1 MRSKPVVVS
10 LRGSLIILTLATSGC
25 AIFERGNVSSSG
37 SCDLIPLVTYSEE
50 FSAEFLRLWEQVPEG
65 NALDV
70 YLRDS
75 MDLKDAVRDCRG
87 KP

>member
-1 MRSKPVVVS
+1 MRSKPVAVS
-10 LRGSLIILTLATSGC
+10 LRGSLIILTLAMSGC
-25 AIFERGNVSSSG
+25 VTSKPVSG
-37 SCDLIPLVTYSEE
+37 SCELIPLVTYSEE

-75 MDLKDAVRDCRG
+75 MDLKDAVRDCQG

>member
-1 MRSKPVVVS
+1 MRSKQASASWKV
-10 LRGSLIILTLATSGC
+10 SLIILTAGLTACATSSPV
-25 AIFERGNVSSSG
+25 AG
-37 SCDLIPLVTYSEE
+37 SCSLVPLVTYSAE

-70 YLRDS
+70 YIKDS

-87 KP
+87 N